1 MVAMD
6 ELLIKEFDIR
16 YINAVSRKDL
26 KEHAMIRLIIS
37 SLATHEEIYNL
48 TKNDIRSF
56 NGIKTVKL
64 NNCRKTRVAPID
76 SRTFEVLM
84 EVSKGKSRRQRIF
97 DYSKTEMDDIVRKY
111 SPAKR
116 TYDVEKLRSAVI
128 DILRDCQFFE
138 HDYVSDMINGTNFE
152 GVVDFVND
160 IHPMFSG
167 VWDLDDDEVAE
178 DFIENYILLIGERNA
193 EKIAEDICES
203 VERVEN
209 IMRSLTSRSL
219 MFRI

>member
-1 MVAMD
+1 MD

-37 SLATHEEIYNL
+37 SLATHEEVYNL

-64 NNCRKTRVAPID
+64 NNGRKTRIAPID

-84 EVSKGKSRRQRIF
+84 EVSKGMSRRQRIF
-97 DYSKTEMDDIVRKY
+97 DYSKAEMDEIVKKY

-116 TYDVEKLRSAVI
+116 TYNVEKLRSAVI

-160 IHPMFSG
+160 MHPMFSG

-209 IMRSLTSRSL
+209 LMRSITSRNL